1 MASLSPKQKFKVNFC
16 FRGPRRSKEG
26 DYFCKEETTKWR
38 RENLWPAFS
47 PVMVMGP
54 GFEMARL
61 DGTAPGI
68 LRSGLRTAAHR
79 CGDLQCHYDASQR
92 NERVGMAK
100 RQNLPGCGSVCGD
113 HAGVPGGRLG
123 LHGPQ
128 LPRERF
134 ADGRA
139 SPGWPA
145 VAHHRLPTV
154 IAREATWD
162 VLVPV
167 CMGKEGFRA
176 WTHSFPRPL

>member
-1 MASLSPKQKFKVNFC
+1 M
-16 FRGPRRSKEG
+16 
-26 DYFCKEETTKWR
+26 
-38 RENLWPAFS
+38 AFS
-47 PVMVMGP
+47 PGMVMGP

-100 RQNLPGCGSVCGD
+100 RQILAGLDLVFGD
-113 HAGVPGGRLG
+113 HTRITGVRLG
-123 LHGPQ
+123 LHGFQ

-139 SPGWPA
+139 LTGPGWPA
-145 VAHHRLPTV
+145 VAHHRLPTF
-154 IAREATWD
+154 IAWEATWD
-162 VLVPV
+162 VS
-167 CMGKEGFRA
+167 
-176 WTHSFPRPL
+176 T